1 MKMVNAWNNLDI
13 QIKAAVIGA
22 VAVIVAAF
30 ITGFFSLIKRDTT
43 SRDNNI
49 GCGETI
55 NVPTPKT
62 TVEQQKYNSEDYI
75 HNSFI
80 PSLDKLGK
88 EKSDDAF
95 AEGLVTFIGVDRS
108 DDEISITRKGK

>member
-1 MKMVNAWNNLDI
+1 MINVWNNLDI
-13 QIKAAVIGA
+13 QIK
-22 VAVIVAAF
+22 VAVISAVAAIVVAI
-30 ITGFFSLIKRDTT
+30 ITGVFYLLKNATNRENKKKGDTWT
-43 SRDNNI
+43 KKITNPR
-49 GCGETI
+49 
-55 NVPTPKT
+55 T

-80 PSLDKLGK
+80 PSLDKLEK

-95 AEGLVTFIGVDRS
+95 AEGLATFIGADRS